1 MEIVILTGM
10 SGAGKSTAMRAL
22 EDMDYFCIDNLPPGL
37 LPGILRSIATT
48 EKENIAADELENT
61 RVQKMAIGIDIRS
74 LMRFG
79 NISEDFKKMFP
90 QGIEHKIIFME
101 AADDT
106 LVSRY
111 KQSRRN
117 HPLAHN
123 KTLIQAIKE
132 ERKLLQEIRAVSDI
146 IIDTTEMALPDLK
159 DFLYESL
166 INDSGNQYMTILVQS
181 FGFKYGIPLD
191 SDLVLDV
198 RFLPNPFYEKNLR
211 PMSGLDQ
218 PVKDFVLKYD
228 QVQKFLS
235 FSQNFYEFSLPAYQK
250 EGKVRLMIAI
260 GCTGGR
266 HRSVVLAEETAA
278 MIRKM
283 GYRVLLEHRDI
294 GRDPAGGL

>member
-1 MEIVILTGM
+1 MEIIIITGM
-10 SGAGKSTAMRAL
+10 SGAGKSAAMRAL
-22 EDMDYFCIDNLPPGL
+22 EDMEYFCIDNLPPGL
-37 LPGILRSIATT
+37 LPGLLRSIAATQ
-48 EKENIAADELENT
+48 EENIAADEKEHM

-79 NISEDFKKMFP
+79 NIPADFKKMFP
-90 QGIEHKIIFME
+90 EGIEHKIIFME
-101 AADDT
+101 AADDV

-123 KTLIQAIKE
+123 KNLINAIQE
-132 ERKLLQEIRAVSDI
+132 ERKLLREIRAISDI
-146 IIDTTEMALPDLK
+146 IIDTTEMTLTDLK
-159 DFLYESL
+159 DYLYDSL
-166 INDSGNQYMTILVQS
+166 VSDSNDQYMTILVQS

-191 SDLVLDV
+191 SDLVVDV
-198 RFLPNPFYEKNLR
+198 RFLPNPFYDKNLR

-218 PVKDFVLKYD
+218 PVKDFVLQYE
-228 QVQKFLS
+228 QVQKFLH
-235 FSQNFYEFSLPAYQK
+235 FSRDFYEFSLPAYQK

-266 HRSVVLAEETAA
+266 HRSVTLAEEIAA
-278 MIRKM
+278 MIRGM

-294 GRDPAGGL
+294 ERDPAGGL